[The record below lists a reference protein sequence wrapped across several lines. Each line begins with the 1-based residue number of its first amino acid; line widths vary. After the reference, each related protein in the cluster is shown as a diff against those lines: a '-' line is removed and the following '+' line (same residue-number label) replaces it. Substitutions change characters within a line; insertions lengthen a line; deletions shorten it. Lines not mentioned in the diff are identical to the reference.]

1 MNHGGHKAHGE
12 KTLASFGFPRSL
24 RAPRGSFPNKRI
36 ERKRKGNM
44 SHSEPEEI
52 PEVHLQDVTE
62 DETEVIAPSAK
73 ARKKKWLMLGG
84 LVLLLLVTAVGG
96 YFLLR
101 GNEVNVK
108 TVRKTPER
116 VTNGSDLQQ
125 AAYDSLR
132 GSLNSP
138 PAPLL
143 TQNSAANV
151 GEHQPTTIAMAG
163 VTPSPSASPSAS
175 PKASAPIQSGIAMTI
190 APPPEVMAPPSP
202 TKPSTPLSPSTLPP
216 TDSKAANA
224 TTNVVTG
231 GKPRTDASIVF
242 ASLPTSQIEKNKN
255 PTTAYHDGPQPFPL
269 QASAP
274 SLATNIR
281 ALPSFG
287 ALLPVR
293 LLGMLYTLRP
303 GALARL
309 ELLRESKTEHWQLP
323 RGTIIVGAVQGAGRD
338 RAFVQIKGFI
348 DPTTERFTPL
358 EGEALGS
365 DGGAGIRGK
374 ERRLSS
380 VWLRVLERAAQT
392 GTQLLSSLLGRNG
405 SQVIIAADPAGMY
418 RSAMGESSQL
428 QNNRS
433 FVEVAAGTV
442 GFVLVTT
449 LPTAAS
455 AAAPVAI
462 NTNQIPAS
470 LTDAELAE
478 LFSSSD
484 STKIRAALPRMTP
497 EIRQMVE
504 RVLKETGER

>member
-1 MNHGGHKAHGE
+1 M
-12 KTLASFGFPRSL
+12 T
-24 RAPRGSFPNKRI
+24 
-36 ERKRKGNM
+36 
-44 SHSEPEEI
+44 HSEPEDV

-62 DETEVIAPSAK
+62 DETELVASPTK

-84 LVLLLLVTAVGG
+84 LVTLLLVTAVGG

-108 TVRKTPER
+108 AVRKTPER

-132 GSLNSP
+132 GSLSSP
-138 PAPLL
+138 PPPSV
-143 TQNSAANV
+143 TQSPAANI
-151 GEHQPTTIAMAG
+151 GSNQPTTIAMAG
-163 VTPSPSASPSAS
+163 ITPSPSASPSAS
-175 PKASAPIQSGIAMTI
+175 PKAAAPIQPGIAMTI
-190 APPPEVMAPPSP
+190 APPPEVMATQAT
-202 TKPSTPLSPSTLPP
+202 TKPSAPLSPSTLS
-216 TDSKAANA
+216 TENNATNA
-224 TTNVVTG
+224 TTNAVVG

-242 ASLPTSQIEKNKN
+242 ASLPMSQTEKNKN
-255 PTTAYHDGPQPFPL
+255 PTTAYHDSPQPLPP
-269 QASAP
+269 QTP
-274 SLATNIR
+274 VTPPEKSLR
-281 ALPSFG
+281 AMPSFG

-323 RGTIIVGAVQGAGRD
+323 RGTIFVGAVQGAGRD
-338 RAFVQIKGFI
+338 RAYVQIRGFI
-348 DPTTERFTPL
+348 DPTTERFTKL

-365 DGGAGIRGK
+365 DGGAGLRGK

-380 VWLRVLERAAQT
+380 VWLRVLDRAAQT
-392 GTQLLSSLLGRNG
+392 GTQLLTSLLGRNG

-418 RSAMGESSQL
+418 RNAMGNESSSL

-455 AAAPVAI
+455 IEVPVA
-462 NTNQIPAS
+462 TNDSAAQSS
-470 LTDAELAE
+470 LSDAELAE

-484 STKIRAALPRMTP
+484 PARIRAALPRMTP
-497 EIRQMVE
+497 EVRRVVE
-504 RVLKETGER
+504 QSLKEMEH